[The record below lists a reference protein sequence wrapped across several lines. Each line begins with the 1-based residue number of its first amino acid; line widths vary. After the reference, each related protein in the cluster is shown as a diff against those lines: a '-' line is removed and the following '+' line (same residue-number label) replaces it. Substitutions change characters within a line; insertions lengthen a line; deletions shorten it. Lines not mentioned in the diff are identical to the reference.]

1 MRSLWCLLVIIIK
14 GSASQLE
21 NTEHSNGIVQDE
33 PEVIVQSTEKIDVL
47 FLKIKSSTP
56 EAANIIGDVL
66 CQITRDLLPPNE
78 ILTKVIKELL
88 SLTQPHGEVV
98 AKIVFQV
105 FRSAIDSAYLALL
118 QDWLICSLPNFVTL
132 PPAKAVSCLNVIFV
146 SASLNLNLIKIFPE
160 ILETFGTLGRREQ
173 YVFHEA
179 ARDFYGKLSEGQK
192 EKFRSVFLK
201 HESSIYANMLKNL

>member
-1 MRSLWCLLVIIIK
+1 M
-14 GSASQLE
+14 E

-56 EAANIIGDVL
+56 EAASIIGDVL

-88 SLTQPHGEVV
+88 SLTQPHGAVV

-105 FRSAIDSAYLALL
+105 S
-118 QDWLICSLPNFVTL
+118 
-132 PPAKAVSCLNVIFV
+132 K
-146 SASLNLNLIKIFPE
+146 
-160 ILETFGTLGRREQ
+160 
-173 YVFHEA
+173 
-179 ARDFYGKLSEGQK
+179 
-192 EKFRSVFLK
+192 
-201 HESSIYANMLKNL
+201 

>member
-1 MRSLWCLLVIIIK
+1 S
-14 GSASQLE
+14 SSQLE

-56 EAANIIGDVL
+56 EAASIIGDVL

-88 SLTQPHGEVV
+88 SLTQPHGAVV

-105 FRSAIDSAYLALL
+105 FRSAIDSAYMALL

-132 PPAKAVSCLNVIFV
+132 PPANAVSCLSVIFV

-160 ILETFGTLGRREQ
+160 ILENFGTLGCREE
-173 YVFHEA
+173 YIFHEA
-179 ARDFYGKLSEGQK
+179 TRDFYGRLSVEQK
-192 EKFRSVFLK
+192 DKFRSVFFK